1 MTDGEKKPKGYVGR
15 GHPPVE
21 HQFKKGISGNPA
33 GRPRNR
39 HRLVTEIYEELQ
51 KDIPLPNG
59 NTVTLPRLIAS
70 SIASQISRAKHTQS
84 IELALK
90 IGEKAEALMGDTA
103 EHEAVEEGK
112 QAQLEA
118 ALERIAKARRSEP
131 GDGSEPLG

>member
-1 MTDGEKKPKGYVGR
+1 MADGDNKPKGYVGR

-21 HQFKKGISGNPA
+21 HQFKKGVSGNPA

-39 HRLVTEIYEELQ
+39 NRLITQVYEELQ

-90 IGEKAEALMGDTA
+90 IGEKAEGLMGDTA
-103 EHEAVEEGK
+103 EQEAVDEGK
-112 QAQLEA
+112 QAQLDA
-118 ALERIAKARRSEP
+118 ALARIARSRRSDP
-131 GDGSEPLG
+131 GEGSPPVG